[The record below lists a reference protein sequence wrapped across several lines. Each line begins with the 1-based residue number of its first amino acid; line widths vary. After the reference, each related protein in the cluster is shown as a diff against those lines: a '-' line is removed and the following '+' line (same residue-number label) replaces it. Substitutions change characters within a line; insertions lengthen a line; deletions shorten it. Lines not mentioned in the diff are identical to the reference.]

1 MTVPTE
7 AGASNPAESDIC
19 TRSDSGVGRSRR
31 RQGLLWGA
39 VVGGVG
45 FAVMVM
51 SHHVPN
57 LATPVATGA
66 AVSAVLVPL
75 AQTRMGSGG
84 RRRREVDES

>member
-19 TRSDSGVGRSRR
+19 ARGDSGVGRSRR
-31 RQGLLWGA
+31 RRGLLWGA
-39 VVGGVG
+39 AVGGVG
-45 FAVMVM
+45 CAVMVM
-51 SHHVPN
+51 AHYVPN

-75 AQTRMGSGG
+75 VQTRMGSGD
-84 RRRREVDES
+84 RWRREVDEG